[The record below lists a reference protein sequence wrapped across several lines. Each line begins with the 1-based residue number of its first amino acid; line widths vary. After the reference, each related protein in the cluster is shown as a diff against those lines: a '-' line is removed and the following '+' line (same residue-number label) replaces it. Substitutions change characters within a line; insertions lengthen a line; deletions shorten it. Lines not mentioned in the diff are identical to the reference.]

1 MMVICGTRDQKSY
14 PSVLKVLNN
23 FLVFLLNF
31 YGFVYFL
38 CKTKQYYNL
47 FSALRKILSFFK
59 IFGLEGLFKFI
70 LGEYT
75 LKIIYMVYMC
85 LFCCPFFCFNLMG
98 NRCH

>member
-75 LKIIYMVYMC
+75 LKIILP
-85 LFCCPFFCFNLMG
+85 LFSFLICQNFYQL
-98 NRCH
+98 